1 MLLKINFEG
10 LKYIVLFFLLN
21 HILMRVQYFY
31 LVNIQLGAFLQFFVF
46 FFLVGKFA
54 QKKYFL
60 ITKLVTLKYLA
71 DYISLLFEL
80 VLQKT
85 SIVHH

>member
-1 MLLKINFEG
+1 
-10 LKYIVLFFLLN
+10 
-21 HILMRVQYFY
+21 MRVQQFY
-31 LVNIQLGAFLQFFVF
+31 LVNIQLGRFPQ

-54 QKKYFL
+54 QKECFL

-80 VLQKT
+80 VLQEDIYCA
-85 SIVHH
+85 SLVMH